1 MYTLAGTLIKCAEP
15 GRVIMFYSKGDSRLG
30 GRHVSSSYY
39 RMLRN
44 N

>member
-1 MYTLAGTLIKCAEP
+1 MYTMAGTLIKCAEP
-15 GRVIMFYSKGDSRLG
+15 GRVMFYSKGDSRLE